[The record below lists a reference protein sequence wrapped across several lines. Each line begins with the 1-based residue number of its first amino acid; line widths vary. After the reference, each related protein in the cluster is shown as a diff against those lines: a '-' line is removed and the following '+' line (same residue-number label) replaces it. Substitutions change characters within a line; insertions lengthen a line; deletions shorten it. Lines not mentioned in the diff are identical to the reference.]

1 MKEVVGAEAGV
12 LPRFLVEGLQS
23 VNVSF
28 KVIDSVC
35 QPRDVNW
42 HYCVNVGQS
51 PGHFSDFLED
61 YMMLA
66 SELT

>member
-1 MKEVVGAEAGV
+1 V
-12 LPRFLVEGLQS
+12 LPCLLVESLQS
-23 VNVSF
+23 ANVSF
-28 KVIDSVC
+28 KVANSVR
-35 QPRDVNW
+35 QPRNVDW
-42 HYCVNVGQS
+42 HYRVDVGQS